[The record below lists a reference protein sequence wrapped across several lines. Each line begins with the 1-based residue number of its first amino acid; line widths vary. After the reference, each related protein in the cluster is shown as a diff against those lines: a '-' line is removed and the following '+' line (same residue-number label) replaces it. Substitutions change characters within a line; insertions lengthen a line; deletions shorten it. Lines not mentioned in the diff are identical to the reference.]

1 MKIKNKFVMAI
12 MLLTLLFC
20 IFGCAGEKVVNV
32 LEENKEPEYI
42 SESKSIETFV
52 ITESVWG
59 YPNKDSSDKYYT
71 YENLNVDDLIS
82 DTVFG
87 KIKVIEVS
95 EDYITLGF
103 EGGFVERKGKGDGI
117 NLSAEPLT
125 EFKVTHGQTVMFA
138 SQTMDA
144 GVTVT
149 FTFN

>member
-1 MKIKNKFVMAI
+1 M
-12 MLLTLLFC
+12 
-20 IFGCAGEKVVNV
+20 

-59 YPNKDSSDKYYT
+59 NPNKDSSDKYYT

-103 EGGFVERKGKGDGI
+103 EGGFVERKGDGI
-117 NLSAEPLT
+117 NLLAEPLT
-125 EFKVTHGQTVMFA
+125 EFKVTHGQTVKFA